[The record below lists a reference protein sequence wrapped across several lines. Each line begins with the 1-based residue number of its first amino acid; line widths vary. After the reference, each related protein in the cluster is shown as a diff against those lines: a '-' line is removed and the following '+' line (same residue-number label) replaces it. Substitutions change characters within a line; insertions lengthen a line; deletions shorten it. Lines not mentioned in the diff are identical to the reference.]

1 MRRGWDW
8 YWTLS
13 GGRQA
18 LAFLLLLALGSALS
32 FLATSTAMLWWP
44 TVAQEGGSLSGSSA
58 SSAPQRTEST
68 YISKPPPKDMDLRI
82 TRARW
87 VGQRVVVEGGWSGD
101 VSSVY
106 CDLFEGDETEAR
118 VTDWWERGVPAKMSW
133 SERTF
138 TQEFVEAKGR
148 EIEDPVDPKKR
159 YWVLCSG
166 NFTGGWG
173 MQPSAAVKGTP
184 PG

>member
-1 MRRGWDW
+1 MRRAWDW
-8 YWTLS
+8 YWALS

-18 LAFLLLLALGSALS
+18 LASLALIALASLLS
-32 FLATSTAMLWWP
+32 FLVTSTAILWWP
-44 TVAQEGGSLSGSSA
+44 MVAQEGSSLSGSPA
-58 SSAPQRTEST
+58 SSAPSRSETT
-68 YISKPPPKDMDLRI
+68 YLSKPPPKDMDLQI
-82 TRARW
+82 TGARW
-87 VGQRVVVEGGWSGD
+87 VGERVMVEGRWSGE

-106 CDLFEGDETEAR
+106 CDLFEGNETDAR

-138 TQEFVEAKGR
+138 TQFFVGAKGR
-148 EIEDPVDPKKR
+148 EIEDPVDPRKR

-173 MQPSAAVKGTP
+173 MQPSSAVDGTP
-184 PG
+184 PS

>member
-1 MRRGWDW
+1 MRRAWEW
-8 YWTLS
+8 FWSLS

-18 LAFLLLLALGSALS
+18 LAFLLLIVVASSLS
-32 FLATSTAMLWWP
+32 FLVTSTVILWWP
-44 TVAQEGGSLSGSSA
+44 LVAQEGGSAGGSLAPPA
-58 SSAPQRTEST
+58 SQRTETT
-68 YISKPPPKDMDLRI
+68 YITKPPPTDMDLQI

-87 VGQRVVVEGGWSGD
+87 VGERVVVEGGWSGD

-106 CDLFEGDETEAR
+106 CDLFEGNETDAR

-148 EIEDPVDPKKR
+148 EIEDPVDPQKR

-184 PG
+184 PS